1 MYVLQSLGS
10 LIKFQ
15 SLDSAIVSDPQMLK
29 NSLNSIDL
37 FALLEGLVKVQYD
50 MIGSPLKS
58 LSKLEEENLTDKDN
72 LIFVKQRRLIA
83 SLLIILFKDFTASM
97 QVDQA
102 RQQTLIRIAWKL
114 SLNNLIYLQPFFQE
128 RVLFADDE

>member
-1 MYVLQSLGS
+1 
-10 LIKFQ
+10 
-15 SLDSAIVSDPQMLK
+15 MLK

-83 SLLIILFKDFTASM
+83 SILIILFKDFTASM